1 MKKGLSRLTFSETT
15 RRIITIAIYAF
26 FTIYTLY
33 KLLQEPSP
41 EGKICYGLLLIIFMG
56 VALWAEYLRILYQK
70 MITALNMDCDAGLA
84 KHYYNILKKRD
95 FMKSYRT
102 TQLIFDTLYY
112 QDIGKPQTCIELLE
126 SNEKTF
132 RSSLDYLLIHNFTYF
147 YSYYKL
153 GNRTKIK
160 HWYPEVMKLKD
171 TKIKGSKVSP
181 LYNWEFIEA
190 VYHSCMKD
198 YKKSLAKFKQID
210 TRYMNNREMAQ
221 YYTEFGK
228 VYKELNDKENAVIM
242 FTKAM
247 ETGKQLSSS
256 REAGAC
262 FHRL

>member
-1 MKKGLSRLTFSETT
+1 MKKGLSRLTFSDTT
-15 RRIITIAIYAF
+15 RRIITFIIYIF
-26 FTIYTLY
+26 FTVYTVY
-33 KLLQEPSP
+33 KLIQEPSM
-41 EGKICYGLLLIIFMG
+41 EGRICYGILLIVFMG
-56 VALWAEYLRILYQK
+56 VALWAEYLRMLYQK
-70 MITALNMDCDAGLA
+70 MIRALNMDCDAGLA

-112 QDIGKPQTCIELLE
+112 QDIGKPQECIALLE
-126 SNEKTF
+126 DNEKAF
-132 RSSLDYLLIHNFTYF
+132 RSSLDYLLIRNFTYF
-147 YSYYKL
+147 YSYYKM
-153 GNRTKIK
+153 GNRSKVK
-160 HWYPEVMKLKD
+160 AWYPKVMQLKD
-171 TKIKGSKVSP
+171 AKVKGNKVSP

-190 VYHSCMKD
+190 IYLYSMKE
-198 YKKSLAKFKQID
+198 YKKSLAMFKQID
-210 TRYMNNREMAQ
+210 TRNMNNRELAQ

-256 REAGAC
+256 REASAC

>member
-1 MKKGLSRLTFSETT
+1 
-15 RRIITIAIYAF
+15 
-26 FTIYTLY
+26 
-33 KLLQEPSP
+33 
-41 EGKICYGLLLIIFMG
+41 
-56 VALWAEYLRILYQK
+56 
-70 MITALNMDCDAGLA
+70 
-84 KHYYNILKKRD
+84 
-95 FMKSYRT
+95 MKSYRT

-132 RSSLDYLLIHNFTYF
+132 RSSLDYLLFHNFTYF

-190 VYHSCMKD
+190 VYLSCMKD